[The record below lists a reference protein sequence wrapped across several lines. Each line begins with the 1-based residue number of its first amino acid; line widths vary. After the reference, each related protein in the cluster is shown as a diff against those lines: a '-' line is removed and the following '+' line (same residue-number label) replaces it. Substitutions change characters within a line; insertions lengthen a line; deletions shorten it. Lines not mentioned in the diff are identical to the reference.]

1 MEITIIV
8 CKFVGMENELKKVYT
23 VNVLPSVME
32 LARKK
37 AKEQKRSTSAYIEM
51 LIESDM
57 QVVTVKGEEL
67 KIKI

>member
-1 MEITIIV
+1 LEITIIV
-8 CKFVGMENELKKVYT
+8 CRFVAMGNELKKVYT

-51 LIESDM
+51 LIEADM
-57 QVVTVKGEEL
+57 QIITVKGEDL
-67 KIKI
+67 KIKL